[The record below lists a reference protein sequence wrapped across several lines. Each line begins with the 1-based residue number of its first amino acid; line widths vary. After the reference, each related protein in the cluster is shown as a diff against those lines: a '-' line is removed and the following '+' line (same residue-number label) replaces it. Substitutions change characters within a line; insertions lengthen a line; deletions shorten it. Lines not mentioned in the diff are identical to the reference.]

1 MQVGRLLH
9 KPLVVNKKVTSLL
22 VWLFYSFI
30 FFILKHNLLIY
41 EQNAPKEMRS
51 VYKIKKTNWKK
62 LLLLGKVWSL
72 HSMQYQNPMNQ
83 IRVRF
88 GKCTYVSLLNV
99 NPPFV
104 KSLKFKGFDMISASY
119 CWNHLADIVT
129 RQGYCKTVWQ
139 AWENKLDGCS
149 DELSQL
155 AWLEL
160 DSESVKLCLVV
171 FGFQCFKISASS
183 IKSLIHTD
191 LYSKLHC
198 EFWTYQNY
206 TGSSWLM
213 HGSTRLN
220 VFSSGLTRL
229 S

>member
-1 MQVGRLLH
+1 MFDFFTLLFLLYLKLICWFMNKMH
-9 KPLVVNKKVTSLL
+9 PRRCVVFTKLKK
-22 VWLFYSFI
+22 
-30 FFILKHNLLIY
+30 
-41 EQNAPKEMRS
+41 
-51 VYKIKKTNWKK
+51 NWKK

-72 HSMQYQNPMNQ
+72 HSMQYQNPINQ
-83 IRVRF
+83 ITVRF

-198 EFWTYQNY
+198 EFWMYQNY

-220 VFSSGLTRL
+220 LFSSGLTRL